1 MMSDLIT
8 YNNGELELK
17 VSIEKETVWLN
28 RNQLAKL
35 FDRDV
40 KTIGKH
46 ISNIFK
52 EEELTKVSTV
62 ANFEIVQIE
71 GNREV
76 SREIEHYSLDVIISV
91 GYRVKSYKGVRF
103 RQWATTVLKS
113 YITNNYVINNH
124 KITEQRLLNL
134 ENDVGIIK
142 SKIQNNQVEVKQGV
156 FFDGQIFDAYV
167 FVANLIQ
174 NAKKSIILIDNYIDE
189 TILTLFSKNQNIDII
204 IYTYKVSR
212 QLQLDIQKYNK
223 QYRNLTVKNAK
234 NFHDRFLIVD
244 TSRIYHI
251 GASLKD
257 LGKKTFAFSELNI
270 SVSDILEHL

>member
-8 YNNGELELK
+8 YNDGELELK

-28 RNQLAKL
+28 RSQLAKL

-40 KTIGKH
+40 KTVGKH

-234 NFHDRFLIVD
+234 NFHDRFLIID

-270 SVSDILEHL
+270 SVSNILEHL

>member
-8 YNNGELELK
+8 YNDGELELK

-28 RNQLAKL
+28 RSQLAKL

-40 KTIGKH
+40 KTVGKH

-234 NFHDRFLIVD
+234 NFHDRFLIID

-257 LGKKTFAFSELNI
+257 LGKKTFAFSELSI
-270 SVSDILEHL
+270 SVSNILEHL

>member
-8 YNNGELELK
+8 YNDGELELK

-28 RNQLAKL
+28 RSQLAKL

-40 KTIGKH
+40 KTVGKH

-223 QYRNLTVKNAK
+223 KYRNLTVKNAK
-234 NFHDRFLIVD
+234 NFHDRFLIID

>member
-8 YNNGELELK
+8 YNDGELELK

-28 RNQLAKL
+28 RSQLAKL

-40 KTIGKH
+40 KTVGKH

-234 NFHDRFLIVD
+234 NFHDRFLIID